1 MSASNM
7 RSAGNIQINV
17 KDYVCPELGG
27 SIKVVHKGCPV
38 SSSPALQIKHTPKG
52 LEFFCFACKARHAVY
67 REQSYAELKAKQ
79 EQVKQAQ
86 QQEKQKA
93 DQRDWS
99 LPADCSQHLP
109 IDVLTWLAK
118 IHFGPTL
125 IKKHNL
131 QYSPSLERLILP
143 LPTGWQGKHFNYKEA
158 KYYTHSPDKY
168 MCVIGQVTEGP
179 IVLVEDMYSA
189 FRMEAIASYV
199 VCLMGTP
206 RKLPKGMY
214 VHANSPI
221 LLWLDPDK
229 AGRDSTR
236 RLKRELQ
243 WYSLKVIDIQS
254 LPDEGY
260 SYYQQKDPKAYS
272 DEDLKV
278 LMERIN
284 EQ

>member
-1 MSASNM
+1 MSASNT
-7 RSAGNIQINV
+7 QINV

-38 SSSPALQIKHTPKG
+38 SSSPALQIKHTPEG
-52 LEFFCFACKARHAVY
+52 LEFYCFACKARHTIGHK
-67 REQSYAELKAKQ
+67 QSYAELKAKQ

-131 QYSPSLERLILP
+131 QYSPSLGRLILP
-143 LPTGWQGKHFNYKEA
+143 LPTGWQGKHLNYKENKQP
-158 KYYTHSPDKY
+158 KYYTHSPDKF
-168 MCVIGQVTEGP
+168 IAIAGQDSDGP
-179 IVLVEDMYSA
+179 LVLVEDMYSA
-189 FRMEAIASYV
+189 LRIATAASFV
-199 VCLMGTP
+199 ICLMGTP
-206 RKLPKGMY
+206 RELPPVMRA
-214 VHANSPI
+214 HSASPI
-221 LLWLDPDK
+221 VFWLDPDK
-229 AGRDSTR
+229 AGRDATR
-236 RLKRELQ
+236 ALKREMR
-243 WYSLKVIDIQS
+243 WYKGPVVDIQS
-254 LPDEGY
+254 LPAEEY

-272 DEDLKV
+272 DEDLKE
-278 LMERIN
+278 LMEMIN
-284 EQ
+284 ER